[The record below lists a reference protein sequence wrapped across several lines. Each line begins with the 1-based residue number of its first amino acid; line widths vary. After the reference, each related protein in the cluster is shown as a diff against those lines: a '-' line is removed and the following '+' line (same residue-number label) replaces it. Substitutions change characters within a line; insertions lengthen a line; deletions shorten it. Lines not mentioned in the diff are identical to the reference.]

1 MFKSPIMGNILV
13 LLNLQQMNLILK
25 NCMNC
30 YINIFLLHLLFCRSC
45 YPVFPLYEFKLFNKH
60 STISLFQ
67 LSFSFQLSMFL
78 RAKITLYFNYQRD
91 GLCLQVLRKHF
102 LGQHDGMMQLQ
113 GKAVPEIKL
122 VIGKTEISDVKN
134 ISSSRGGVIF
144 TCNQK

>member
-45 YPVFPLYEFKLFNKH
+45 YPMFALYEFKLFNKY

>member
-1 MFKSPIMGNILV
+1 MFKSPIMSNILV

-45 YPVFPLYEFKLFNKH
+45 YPVFPLYEFNLFNKH

-102 LGQHDGMMQLQ
+102 LGQRDWMMQLQ
-113 GKAVPEIKL
+113 GKAVPQ
-122 VIGKTEISDVKN
+122 
-134 ISSSRGGVIF
+134 R
-144 TCNQK
+144 